1 VITFRSDERGRET
14 RVGVAWYR
22 PEQWQRLREI
32 SIDKDV
38 LEETHA
44 EWVQNAERAVQELRR
59 QGMNPVKVDVDV
71 EELLQWCASRHVAV
85 NGEARS
91 TYVAAKLERI
101 LDEKHDSGD

>member
-1 VITFRSDERGRET
+1 MITFRSGERGRET

-38 LEETHA
+38 LEETHV
-44 EWVQNAERAVQELRR
+44 EWVQNAEKALQELRR
-59 QGMNPVKVDVDV
+59 QGIEPIKVDVDV
-71 EELLQWCASRHVAV
+71 EELLRWCESQHVAV
-85 NGEARS
+85 NGKARS
-91 TYVAAKLERI
+91 TYVATQLRL

>member
-1 VITFRSDERGRET
+1 MIRLRPAGQGKKTP
-14 RVGVAWYR
+14 VGVAWYR

-59 QGMNPVKVDVDV
+59 QGMKPVEVDVDV
-71 EELLQWCASRHVAV
+71 EELLKWCASQHIAV

-91 TYVAAKLERI
+91 TYVAAKLERVF
-101 LDEKHDSGD
+101 DEKHDSGN